1 MTLGSRPATQQVAVD
16 DAAAKGS
23 WHVVVVAVVILA
35 IAFGAFVR
43 LWVLFHQ
50 PISSDEANA
59 GMLAEQI
66 LRGHFQAFYPG
77 QVYGGAEFYVLA
89 VVIAIGGHTSFTLH
103 LEPILFSVA
112 AAVLLW
118 RVTVRLVRSR
128 WLAALTGAVVFAAPE
143 VNIATSSVYQG
154 RGLTLVCGL
163 LCTLYG
169 LRLLDEPRS
178 MQSRKGLIDC
188 GVLGLAAGLG
198 WWSMPEFGYFLPAA
212 VLLAIAAF
220 VVRREGVFIRER
232 LVRVGLV
239 VAMFVLGA
247 LPWIWS
253 NLKSNF
259 ASLHVSSFTGAQGGL
274 WAQLSSHFHP
284 FMLYVLPM
292 QLGLRE
298 QETGSWFGGAAISWI
313 VAVLA
318 FSLVAWGLLVCIW
331 KRGRSKAIAVGV
343 LCFPVL
349 YSTNPGTWFWQ
360 DGRYA
365 VYLFSL
371 LALPVAIGLDELA
384 FWLRARSWSRLLHRG
399 EAAMSLAV
407 VVSLALASIA
417 FGDATGVRVTSI
429 ARGWGSPDSR
439 TEAAID
445 SLESAGITY
454 GYADYWV
461 AYKLDYLSDGRLVI
475 DTSGIGDDL
484 DRWPAID
491 ATVLKVKRPAWLF
504 VRPAPITA
512 ESPFDVT
519 GGPNGETESVFL
531 AGLKQRHIKYRIV
544 DAGPLQAV
552 VARQVVEPRTY
563 AGPLAIGG

>member
-1 MTLGSRPATQQVAVD
+1 
-16 DAAAKGS
+16 
-23 WHVVVVAVVILA
+23 
-35 IAFGAFVR
+35 
-43 LWVLFHQ
+43 
-50 PISSDEANA
+50 
-59 GMLAEQI
+59 
-66 LRGHFQAFYPG
+66 
-77 QVYGGAEFYVLA
+77 
-89 VVIAIGGHTSFTLH
+89 
-103 LEPILFSVA
+103 
-112 AAVLLW
+112 
-118 RVTVRLVRSR
+118 
-128 WLAALTGAVVFAAPE
+128 
-143 VNIATSSVYQG
+143 
-154 RGLTLVCGL
+154 
-163 LCTLYG
+163 
-169 LRLLDEPRS
+169 
-178 MQSRKGLIDC
+178 
-188 GVLGLAAGLG
+188 
-198 WWSMPEFGYFLPAA
+198 
-212 VLLAIAAF
+212 
-220 VVRREGVFIRER
+220 
-232 LVRVGLV
+232 
-239 VAMFVLGA
+239 
-247 LPWIWS
+247 
-253 NLKSNF
+253 
-259 ASLHVSSFTGAQGGL
+259 
-274 WAQLSSHFHP
+274 
-284 FMLYVLPM
+284 
-292 QLGLRE
+292 
-298 QETGSWFGGAAISWI
+298 
-313 VAVLA
+313 
-318 FSLVAWGLLVCIW
+318 
-331 KRGRSKAIAVGV
+331 
-343 LCFPVL
+343 VL

-439 TEAAID
+439 TEAAIN

-484 DRWPAID
+484 DRWPSID
-491 ATVLKVKRPAWLF
+491 AVVLKVKRPAWLF

-531 AGLKQRHIKYRIV
+531 AGLKQDHIKYRIV